1 MYINCKTYF
10 SFRYGTFSTEE
21 LVSVA
26 VELGL
31 SSIALT
37 NINNTCDVWDFV
49 DHCKQAGIRP
59 IAGAE
64 IRNGNRFMYVLLAV
78 NNFGLEKINAFIS
91 EHQHRKIAFPCRP
104 VFSHEVVVI
113 YPLNDT
119 DVA

>member
-21 LVSVA
+21 LVTA
-26 VELGL
+26 AGEHGL

-49 DHCKQAGIRP
+49 DHCKQAGIKP

-64 IRNGNRFMYVLLAV
+64 IRNEDRFMYLLLAV
-78 NNFGLEKINAFIS
+78 NNSGFEKINAFIS
-91 EHQHRKIAFPCRP
+91 QHLHDKVTFPRRP
-104 VFSHEVVVI
+104 VFDHEVIVI
-113 YPLNDT
+113 Y
-119 DVA
+119 